1 MIVKAFLISDF
12 AIRKMAKNSLLV
24 ENKQTGETM
33 FIHRNVF
40 NVVNSNPELP
50 LFRVEKNFNGRL
62 SVWLAAPMTI

>member
-50 LFRVEKNFNGRL
+50 LFRVEKNFNGHL